1 MVVAC
6 LRKLGEEVDA
16 VRVGFL
22 VVGKT
27 ETLDLLDLCGSLVG
41 SVQGEE
47 GDGVDTLVQAD
58 ALCEEADGVLPE
70 KTVEDRNLTDLKRVS
85 MTPCMPGSACD
96 DSPVRHSQRTCPR
109 SQ

>member
-6 LRKLGEEVDA
+6 LRKLGEEVDT

-22 VVGKT
+22 VVGET

-58 ALCEEADGVLPE
+58 ALCEEADRVLPE
-70 KTVEDRNLTDLKRVS
+70 KTVEDRNLTDLKTRKY
-85 MTPCMPGSACD
+85 D
-96 DSPVRHSQRTCPR
+96 PVHDRFCL
-109 SQ
+109 